1 MLFDIGWPELLL
13 IGAVAL
19 VVIGPKDLPRALR
32 IAGYWVRRAR
42 SMSREFQSSVEQMIR
57 DAELHEVRDE
67 LKQATQFDFDSEFR
81 NTVDPD
87 GSLDKQLMPPD
98 VPDHFDPTLPGLDIL
113 PVMEGDA
120 ITVPAGS
127 VVAQGEELPEP
138 PIDLMVE
145 PELPFA
151 EGALP
156 HQAAELPEP

>member
-42 SMSREFQSSVEQMIR
+42 SMSREFQNS
-57 DAELHEVRDE
+57 
-67 LKQATQFDFDSEFR
+67 
-81 NTVDPD
+81 VDPD
-87 GSLDKQLMPPD
+87 GSLDRQLMPPD